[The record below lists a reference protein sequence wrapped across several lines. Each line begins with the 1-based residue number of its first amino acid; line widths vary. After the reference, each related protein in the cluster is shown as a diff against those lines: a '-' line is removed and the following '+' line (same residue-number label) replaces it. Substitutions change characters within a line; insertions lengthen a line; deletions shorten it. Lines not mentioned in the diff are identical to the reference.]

1 MHNELRFAGWKVE
14 RVGPIGE
21 DWISQTWLPTTRNLL
36 EGGITKLHLQK
47 PSDHSQRMERTM
59 LSLEGLAIGD
69 ALGEMLSYR
78 FEEAHRKIT
87 ERLLVGGPWF
97 HTDDTEMAISIVE
110 VLRLYGFINQDA
122 LARRFS
128 WRFQRDPERGY
139 GSMTRKQLYE
149 LQTGAS
155 WRTTA
160 AAAFGGQ
167 GSMGNG
173 GAMRAAPIGAYFA
186 DDLERVATESRDSC
200 TVTHTHPEG
209 VAGSIAVAVAA
220 ATAYQ
225 LREASPSDRVRN
237 FYDAV
242 LSHTPPSK
250 VREGIE
256 KASSLPERLSVQDA
270 ARVLGNGSLV
280 TAKDTVPFAL
290 WCAARNLDN
299 YANALTTTITGGGDC
314 DTNAAIVGGIVSLTV
329 GGEAIPADWHDARE
343 RFPFDK
349 QR

>member
-1 MHNELRFAGWKVE
+1 M
-14 RVGPIGE
+14 
-21 DWISQTWLPTTRNLL
+21 
-36 EGGITKLHLQK
+36 
-47 PSDHSQRMERTM
+47 QRAL

-78 FEEAHRKIT
+78 FEEAQHRIA
-87 ERLLVGGPWF
+87 ERRLVGGPWF

-149 LQTGAS
+149 LQTGAN

-173 GAMRAAPIGAYFA
+173 GAMRAAPVGAYFA
-186 DDLERVATESRDSC
+186 DDLEQAVAQSKDSC

-209 VAGSIAVAVAA
+209 VAGSVAVAVAA
-220 ATAYQ
+220 AVACQ
-225 LREASPSDRVRN
+225 LRGVPTADRVRS
-237 FYDAV
+237 FFDTV
-242 LSHTPPSK
+242 ISHTPPSK

-256 KASSLPERLSVQDA
+256 KASTLPEQLSVQDS
-270 ARVLGNGSLV
+270 ARVLGNGTLV

-299 YANALTTTITGGGDC
+299 YANALSMTIMGGGDC
-314 DTNAAIVGGIVSLTV
+314 DTNAAIVGGIVSLAV
-329 GGEAIPADWHDARE
+329 GGETIPADWREARE

-349 QR
+349 RR